1 MDKPPPKPKMRAVP
15 KNQKEDGLSQ
25 LKIPTNTGKRPA
37 ISRGKGHTVVN
48 QQPADSKKPG
58 NLSKARNSTPQLRS
72 GPSTQKRSALAE
84 KDTNIDIAGRK
95 QRTPPKPLS
104 SDYGDD
110 SLDDLPPPS
119 QLLRNT
125 DSALVKAESPTGNYQ
140 ARMSDEATSGPT
152 DDPRENPSSSISN
165 TKLYQ
170 KKQRKASFPKEHE
183 IIEISDDETPE
194 STENPITEPEPT
206 ATEQSTLQN
215 SLSGLSHG
223 SKRKTSQDESQ
234 GIKRSK
240 LHPFDSAFQA
250 HSSQLP
256 KSKESSL
263 DLETA
268 QAPVLRS
275 WLDLNAECLLD
286 DIDMVEQ
293 FKNIVDFI

>member
-1 MDKPPPKPKMRAVP
+1 MRAIP

-25 LKIPTNTGKRPA
+25 MKIPTNIGKMPT
-37 ISRGKGHTVVN
+37 ISCGKGNTLVK
-48 QQPADSKKPG
+48 QQNTDSKKPG
-58 NLSKARNSTPQLRS
+58 NFLKAKSSTPQLRS
-72 GPSTQKRSALAE
+72 GPSTQKRVVLAE
-84 KDTNIDIAGRK
+84 KNKNIDIARNK
-95 QRTPPKPLS
+95 KREAPKPLS

-125 DSALVKAESPTGNYQ
+125 DSALMKPGSPARDFQAKTSYESASVTKDG
-140 ARMSDEATSGPT
+140 
-152 DDPRENPSSSISN
+152 PRENTSSSISS
-165 TKLYQ
+165 TKHYQ
-170 KKQRKASFPKEHE
+170 KKQKPPVPREHE
-183 IIEISDDETPE
+183 IIEISDDATPE
-194 STENPITEPEPT
+194 PTEDPITEPEPT
-206 ATEQSTLQN
+206 VTEQSTLQN
-215 SLSGLSHG
+215 SLSGQSHG
-223 SKRKTSQDESQ
+223 SKRKASQNDIQ
-234 GIKRSK
+234 GTKRSK
-240 LHPFDSAFQA
+240 LNPFDPASQL

-293 FKNIVDFI
+293 FKHIVDFI